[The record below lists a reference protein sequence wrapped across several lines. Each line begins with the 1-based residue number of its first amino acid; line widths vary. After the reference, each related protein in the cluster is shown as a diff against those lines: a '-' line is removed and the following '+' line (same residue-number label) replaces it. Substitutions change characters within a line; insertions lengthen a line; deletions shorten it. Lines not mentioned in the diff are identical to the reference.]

1 MQALHTTPAKS
12 AQHRFAT
19 IGFVGALHIAFIYA
33 VLVTLGY
40 VPPPIHQS
48 TPIVRIIDQTA
59 SKPTDNLPQRQ
70 TPMAKPD
77 RPDVP
82 KPVIDIGPNPD
93 GGANTLPP
101 GGTGTSP
108 VTFEPVTALAGTHT
122 IPAYPP
128 LDRRLDHEGK
138 VRLKLTIDAQGAVS
152 DATVE
157 KSSGYDG
164 LDSAAVAWV
173 KAHWRYKPAT
183 QNGTPVP
190 ATTSADVVFRL
201 TQG

>member
-128 LDRRLDHEGK
+128 LDRRLD
-138 VRLKLTIDAQGAVS
+138 
-152 DATVE
+152 
-157 KSSGYDG
+157 
-164 LDSAAVAWV
+164 
-173 KAHWRYKPAT
+173 
-183 QNGTPVP
+183 
-190 ATTSADVVFRL
+190 
-201 TQG
+201 